1 MTNEETPATSSSQW
15 LPQSD
20 QPTPPQGAAAQ
31 EGLAARPTEPLGPT
45 GGVATGAD
53 GDGQAQAA
61 GWPAPNSADA
71 GPAVSPG
78 APGSPTA
85 TAVFPPLAVD
95 PGNGAGAHPY
105 GSAGTAQPQP
115 KGQRGRVAGLL
126 ASAAAIAL
134 LAGAVGGFAGYRLAD
149 GQSPLTAIAASPAG
163 TGTSPAAEGSIAA
176 IAEAVT
182 PAVVNIEAT
191 SGSQGGTGSGFV
203 ITSDGYIVTNN
214 HVVDGARSISVIWS
228 DGTREEAELVGA
240 DSGYDLAV
248 LKVDRN
254 GLPTVQLG
262 SSGSTKVG
270 DTAIAVGSPLGL
282 SGTVTTGIISAL
294 DRPVTAGGGDSSAFI
309 NAIQTDAAINPG
321 NSGGPLLNG
330 SGEVI
335 GVNSAIATL
344 GGGLGGQSGS
354 IGLGF
359 AIPIDTASRIVDEI
373 ISTGSAQTPVIG
385 VQIQDSEEGPQV
397 GEVTPGGPAEAAGL
411 EAGDIITEVNGREVS
426 DSTELI
432 VAIRAYAVGDV
443 VTLTVD
449 SGGDVREVDVKLAAR
464 SQS

>member
-15 LPQSD
+15 LPPSGH
-20 QPTPPQGAAAQ
+20 PTPPGVAAGQPSPPPGATGHPAASAHWT
-31 EGLAARPTEPLGPT
+31 GHAVPSGRVAHPTEPLGQP
-45 GGVATGAD
+45 GGEP
-53 GDGQAQAA
+53 AA
-61 GWPAPNSADA
+61 
-71 GPAVSPG
+71 G

-85 TAVFPPLAVD
+85 TAVFPQLAAD
-95 PGNGAGAHPY
+95 PGRGAGSPPY
-105 GSAGTAQPQP
+105 EPTAPAPQQS
-115 KGQRGRVAGLL
+115 GNQRGRTAGLL

-134 LAGAVGGFAGYRLAD
+134 VAGAVGGFAGYRVAD
-149 GQSPLTAIAASPAG
+149 GQSPLAAIAAAPAG
-163 TGTSPAAEGSIAA
+163 TGVSPAAEGSVAA

-203 ITSDGYIVTNN
+203 VTSDGYIVTNN
-214 HVVDGARSISVIWS
+214 HVVEGARSISVIWS

-248 LKVDRN
+248 LKVDRK
-254 GLPTVQLG
+254 GLPAVQLG
-262 SSGSTKVG
+262 SSGSVKVG

-373 ISTGSAQTPVIG
+373 IQTGSAQTPVIG
-385 VQIQDSEEGPQV
+385 VQIRDSENGAQV

-411 EAGDIITEVNGREVS
+411 VAGDVITAVNGREVS
-426 DSTELI
+426 SATELI

-443 VTLTVD
+443 VTLTVA
-449 SGGDVREVDVKLAAR
+449 SGGDVREVDIELAAQ